1 MAFVLLCVGMVILWA
16 AVSVA
21 IGVVIT
27 VYLEVRGLCLF
38 LLLVTLRRWTFR
50 FLVVKIT
57 ETSALDLASLPVGRT
72 PPVQRS
78 GSAVSAI
85 MFEFVVQRLFSATGI
100 EAFDMLPR
108 TASFAEYRTSIIV
121 VEATDTL
128 DDGVIYGLGR
138 RGRIVGNRSR
148 RGIEGG
154 LNRSRDL
161 RGYREGPFCHNLAG
175 ASWWLFVMERGLG
188 EFTDSWV

>member
-1 MAFVLLCVGMVILWA
+1 MAFVLLRVWVVILRA

-21 IGVVIT
+21 IVIVIT
-27 VYLEVRGLCLF
+27 IYLEVGRLRLL
-38 LLLVTLRRWTFR
+38 LLLVTLRRWTFG

-57 ETSALDLASLPVGRT
+57 ETSSLDLALLPVHRT

-78 GSAVSAI
+78 RSAFIAI

-100 EAFDMLPR
+100 EAFDMLPC
-108 TASFAEYRTSIIV
+108 TTGFAEYRTSIIV

-138 RGRIVGNRSR
+138 RGRIIGNRSR

-154 LNRSRDL
+154 LNRSRGL